1 MSKTIKK
8 MTLAAMLIAMSVVI
22 GIFCKSVLNFGAGLF
37 RITFENLPIIL
48 SGMLFGPIFGSLTGL
63 ASDLISYLLSGQV
76 YPPNFIVTAGAVA
89 VGAISGFV
97 SKFVVKKRGAAQVIA
112 SGSLAHAVGSMIIK
126 PIGLFQFYGWAV
138 LVRIPLYLLIAPIEI
153 LLLAL
158 LFRSSGF
165 RRLINDVDRENK

>member
-22 GIFCKSVLNFGAGLF
+22 GIFCKSALNFGAGLF

-48 SGMLFGPIFGSLTGL
+48 SGMLFGPIFGAFTGL

-76 YPPNFIVTAGAVA
+76 YPPNLIVT
-89 VGAISGFV
+89 VGATAIGLISGIV
-97 SKFVVKKRGAAQVIA
+97 SKFIVKKQGTLQIIA
-112 SGSLAHAVGSMIIK
+112 SGALAHAVGSMIIK

-138 LVRIPLYLLIAPIEI
+138 LVRIPLYLIIAPIEI
-153 LLLAL
+153 LLICL
-158 LFRSSGF
+158 LFKNYGF
-165 RRLINDVDRENK
+165 RRLIYDIDKENK